1 MADRYEVLFAGS
13 ASQLRVRRILGING
27 VAFQKYLNEH
37 KILTFPENVSPFSLC
52 RKNQI
57 KRTHEKKVL

>member
-13 ASQLRVRRILGING
+13 ASQLRVRRILGINC

-37 KILTFPENVSPFSLC
+37 KILTFSGERISLLFV
-52 RKNQI
+52 Q
-57 KRTHEKKVL
+57 KKSD

>member
-37 KILTFPENVSPFSLC
+37 KILTFP
-52 RKNQI
+52 
-57 KRTHEKKVL
+57 

>member
-37 KILTFPENVSPFSLC
+37 KLLTFS
-52 RKNQI
+52 
-57 KRTHEKKVL
+57 